1 MSESWLPVPCLI
13 LTFPLAGSSAKTFT
27 VNSWNKKR
35 KSIHATAVASI
46 SEWKVHE
53 RHWTVFYFGQAS
65 PTSCMPSFISYYP
78 STWRRTVDS
87 VPSTAAYFRGIF
99 RDSSI
104 HLTACLCPP
113 SLNTAKKSS
122 ENGWAKLWKS
132 GENALNCYFP
142 DHLKHHRSN
151 ETAKFQIHVL
161 TGRTEQKRRSI
172 DFFAASCSNIGWTT
186 DRQVWNNES
195 YSYKVVSY
203 FGSLVARTWNVAAF
217 FNREQVHNTCHL
229 ATIKATTA
237 SKKLQLSVQNDIDL
251 CQILQEALR

>member
-1 MSESWLPVPCLI
+1 MTLHCITSHYVTLHDTTLPHMTWHCIASFWIKKWLQTDSAWHGMALQKR
-13 LTFPLAGSSAKTFT
+13 LTGPPNVWELASCSLPHPHFPLAGSSAKTFT

-113 SLNTAKKSS
+113 VPQH
-122 ENGWAKLWKS
+122 
-132 GENALNCYFP
+132 C
-142 DHLKHHRSN
+142 
-151 ETAKFQIHVL
+151 
-161 TGRTEQKRRSI
+161 
-172 DFFAASCSNIGWTT
+172 
-186 DRQVWNNES
+186 
-195 YSYKVVSY
+195 
-203 FGSLVARTWNVAAF
+203 
-217 FNREQVHNTCHL
+217 
-229 ATIKATTA
+229 
-237 SKKLQLSVQNDIDL
+237 
-251 CQILQEALR
+251 